1 MKISLIH
8 DIPIIT
14 KVMIKKI
21 QDLEIKLEE
30 MDLKYKRLELK
41 YGDEVRINNRLI
53 DILRSHNINWR

>member
-1 MKISLIH
+1 MKISLVH
-8 DIPIIT
+8 EIPIIT

-21 QDLEIKLEE
+21 QELEIKLEE
-30 MDLKYKRLELK
+30 MDLRYKRLEIK